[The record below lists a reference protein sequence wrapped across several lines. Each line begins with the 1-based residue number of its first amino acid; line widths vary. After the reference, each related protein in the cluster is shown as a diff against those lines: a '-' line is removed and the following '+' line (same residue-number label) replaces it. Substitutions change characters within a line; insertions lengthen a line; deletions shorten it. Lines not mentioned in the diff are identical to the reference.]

1 VEDGVPAP
9 PRRWRLRVAIA
20 ATLVAVP
27 LLLLDNLTED
37 DGDGAPPTELP
48 RPLDTVAVPLDRPQ
62 TGPAKGISVV
72 TTSTTA
78 STVPITAATTTTRR

>member
-1 VEDGVPAP
+1 MEDGVPAP
-9 PRRWRLRVAIA
+9 PRRWRLRVAVG

-27 LLLLDNLTED
+27 LLLLDNLAED
-37 DGDGAPPTELP
+37 DGDEAPPTEVS
-48 RPLDTVAVPLDRPQ
+48 RPLDPVVVPPDRPE